1 MKRSYFMAMLLA
13 TALSTGPAVAASVKE
28 KLVSE
33 LKSQGFVDLTIT
45 RTWLG
50 RTRIVGS
57 NGKYKRE
64 LVFNPYSGE
73 ILRDYWEE
81 EKTTED
87 KSKSDAEEKDAK
99 KSEAGLLDPDDAGK
113 EKTTSS
119 DGNEDNKDGG
129 DHGGGDN
136 NDGGDSGGDGGHS
149 DNGGGGDG
157 HDG

>member
-1 MKRSYFMAMLLA
+1 MKRSYLMAMLLA
-13 TALSTGPAVAASVKE
+13 TALSTGPAVAATVKE
-28 KLVSE
+28 KLVNE

-50 RTRIVGS
+50 RTRIIGS

-81 EKTTED
+81 VKSTED
-87 KSKSDAEEKDAK
+87 KPKSDAKEKDAK
-99 KSEAGLLDPDDAGK
+99 KSEARLLDPDDAETGNP
-113 EKTTSS
+113 TSS
-119 DGNEDNKDGG
+119 DGHDDSE
-129 DHGGGDN
+129 GGGDN
-136 NDGGDSGGDGGHS
+136 NDGGDSGGDNGHS
-149 DNGGGGDG
+149 DNGGGSDG